1 MKQVMKDFALAFVLG
16 VVIPA
21 MVLRAGVARQGRG
34 EPLAEAVTEA
44 PVLTEPAPPDTPLRF
59 HTGEGNWVEMGFED
73 YLLGAVL
80 AEMPADFEAEALK
93 AQAVAAR
100 TYAQRAVLTGK
111 HGDGSVCGSFSCCQA
126 YITPEDYYAAGGT
139 LDAVEKVRA
148 AVNATRGLVLTYEGQ
163 LIEATYFSCSGGR
176 TEEALAVWGTDVPYL
191 RSVDSPGEEE
201 APVYTDSVFFH
212 WQELCQ
218 RLGVE
223 EPTIGELKRTDG
235 GGVDWVDIG
244 GKTFRGTQLR
254 SLLGLRSTA
263 FTLEPGTDG
272 LTIRTRGYGHRV
284 GMSQYG
290 ADAMALTGSDYR
302 EILAHYY
309 PGTSLAEDYGCNLT
323 EDMVE

>member
-16 VVIPA
+16 VVVPA

-34 EPLAEAVTEA
+34 EPLAEAVTETT
-44 PVLTEPAPPDTPLRF
+44 VQTEPAPPDTPLRF
-59 HTGEGNWVEMGFED
+59 HTGEGTWVEMDFED

-80 AEMPADFEAEALK
+80 AEMPAGFEPEALK

-100 TYAQRAVLTGK
+100 TYAQRAVLMGK

-139 LDAVEKVRA
+139 LDAVDKVRA
-148 AVNATRGLVLTYEGQ
+148 AVNATQGLVLTYGGQ

-176 TEEALAVWGTDVPYL
+176 TEDALAVWGTDVPYL
-191 RSVDSPGEEE
+191 QAVDSPGEEE
-201 APVYTDSVFFH
+201 APVYTDAVFYT
-212 WQELCQ
+212 WQELCR
-218 RLGVE
+218 RLEVE

-235 GGVDWVDIG
+235 GGVDRVEIG

-323 EDMVE
+323 EDVVE